1 MNRKIIQRDI
11 AGNKAVSFLTV
22 LFITAAAML
31 LSLAGILVT
40 NLFGSID
47 RLMTDAKTPHFMQ
60 MHTGDVDFEELEAFA
75 AAVINN
81 TVRKDTA
88 LFPADAYRRCG
99 F

>member
-47 RLMTDAKTPHFMQ
+47 RLMTDAKTPHLCRCIQEMWILKSWK
-60 MHTGDVDFEELEAFA
+60 HLLRE
-75 AAVINN
+75 
-81 TVRKDTA
+81 TA
-88 LFPADAYRRCG
+88 Q
-99 F
+99 

>member
-40 NLFGSID
+40 NLFG
-47 RLMTDAKTPHFMQ
+47 LL
-60 MHTGDVDFEELEAFA
+60 TGLWRMRRRPFY
-75 AAVINN
+75 
-81 TVRKDTA
+81 
-88 LFPADAYRRCG
+88 ADAYRRCG

>member
-40 NLFGSID
+40 NRFGTID
-47 RLMTDAKTPHFMQ
+47 RHMADATTPHFMQ
-60 MHTGDVDFEELEAFA
+60 MHTGDVEIEELEG
-75 AAVINN
+75 
-81 TVRKDTA
+81 
-88 LFPADAYRRCG
+88 LYRTG
-99 F
+99 GG